1 MIAITELSHY
11 MEIRKMGKLKAY
23 IVNDKWNDAGSI
35 VVWAETRGK
44 AKSNAL
50 YNDVF
55 DGCEYTELRTERV
68 KDFDK
73 YADTKKVPIQE
84 LLNMSCWFSCRKC
97 GEEYLDYDK
106 IADDEAF
113 IDDVDYSNNDFV
125 KGSVI
130 CAECKKKLEECGK
143 W

>member
-1 MIAITELSHY
+1 MY
-11 MEIRKMGKLKAY
+11 
-23 IVNDKWNDAGSI
+23 W
-35 VVWAETRGK
+35 
-44 AKSNAL
+44 
-50 YNDVF
+50 
-55 DGCEYTELRTERV
+55 
-68 KDFDK
+68 
-73 YADTKKVPIQE
+73 
-84 LLNMSCWFSCRKC
+84 WFSCRKC

-113 IDDVDYSNNDFV
+113 IDDVDYSNDDFV